1 MGTLGANTN
10 LFICTGNPD
19 INGGPF
25 GNENQI
31 RIDNVGNMT
40 LSNGGL
46 ITPVTPATP
55 NNIGGVELQNSNV
68 TALMN
73 ISVGNFSSLALTS
86 SNRCTTFIVTSASGN
101 TINLSLPGSSI
112 PRGTFWVVKNAV
124 GSIQTINTAGGTFVG
139 GLSTLA
145 ISSLTTIVYSG
156 AGGNYYA
163 L

>member
-25 GNENQI
+25 GNDNQI
-31 RIDNVGNMT
+31 KIDNVGNMT

-46 ITPVTPATP
+46 VTPVNPANP
-55 NNIGGVELQNSNV
+55 NNIGGVRLQNSNV

-73 ISVGNFSSLALTS
+73 ISVGDFSSLVLTS
-86 SNRCTTFIVTSASGN
+86 TNKCTTFIVTAATAN
-101 TINLSLPGSSI
+101 TINLGLPGSSI
-112 PRGTFWVVKNAV
+112 PKGAYWVVKNAV
-124 GSIQTINTAGGTFVG
+124 GSTQTINTTGGTFVG

-145 ISSLTTIVYSG
+145 TGSLTTIVYSG